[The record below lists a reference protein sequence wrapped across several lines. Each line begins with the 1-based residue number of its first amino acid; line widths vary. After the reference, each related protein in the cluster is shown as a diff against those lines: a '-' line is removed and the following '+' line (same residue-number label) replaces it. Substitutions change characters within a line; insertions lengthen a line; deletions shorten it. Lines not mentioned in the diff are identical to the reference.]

1 MRYPLGHKQ
10 QTSQRILRAAG
21 RLFRKHGYAATG
33 VDAVMAS
40 ADLTAGA
47 FYSHFRS
54 KEDLLAETL
63 DAVFENA
70 KNDRPE
76 KLNTLH
82 GREWLRAF
90 ASFYLSVEHRD
101 AVDRGCPMP
110 ALAAEVARVGGKPRA
125 VFEHHLQRVIDSVA
139 QQFDQVAPDRERAI
153 ATVAMCLGGVML
165 ARAVKDE
172 TLSREILDA
181 CREAAI
187 EEVQRP

>member
-1 MRYPLGHKQ
+1 
-10 QTSQRILRAAG
+10 
-21 RLFRKHGYAATG
+21 
-33 VDAVMAS
+33 
-40 ADLTAGA
+40 
-47 FYSHFRS
+47 
-54 KEDLLAETL
+54 
-63 DAVFENA
+63 
-70 KNDRPE
+70 
-76 KLNTLH
+76 
-82 GREWLRAF
+82 
-90 ASFYLSVEHRD
+90 
-101 AVDRGCPMP
+101 MP